1 MYLQEKVGQKGV
13 RAIWETVDMFFEVRT
28 QSMVKKNFQSITVL
42 LFWYS
47 EQNNKVTNLGFQN
60 EDEKVPS
67 TTPWAFH
74 YHF

>member
-1 MYLQEKVGQKGV
+1 MYFHVLTGEGRAKG
-13 RAIWETVDMFFEVRT
+13 REGDLGNSEDMFFEVRT
-28 QSMVKKNFQSITVL
+28 QSTVKKNFQSITVL

-67 TTPWAFH
+67 TTP
-74 YHF
+74 